1 MTTYAEWHEEENELT
16 EDEYEALGDY
26 LDNQHEKVT
35 DEYDSDTVEKF
46 RDAYRGYW
54 ANFTEF
60 VEQVYRETYTIPE
73 ELDNYIDWDKVAR
86 DWQHDYWQS
95 DNGHVFIAH

>member
-16 EDEYEALGDY
+16 EDEYEALADY

-35 DEYDSDTVEKF
+35 DEYDSDTVRQF
-46 RDAYRGYW
+46 QDAYRGYW

-60 VEQVYRETYTIPE
+60 VEEEYRGIYTIPKD
-73 ELDNYIDWDKVAR
+73 LDNYIDWGKVAR
-86 DWQHDYWQS
+86 DWEHDYWHS
-95 DNGHVFIAH
+95 DNGHVFYAH